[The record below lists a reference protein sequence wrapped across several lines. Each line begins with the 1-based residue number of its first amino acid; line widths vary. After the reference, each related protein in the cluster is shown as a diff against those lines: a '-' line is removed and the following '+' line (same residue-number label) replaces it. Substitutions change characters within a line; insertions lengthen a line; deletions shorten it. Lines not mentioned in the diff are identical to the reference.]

1 MAVYSGLKAVYGWL
15 KAVYG
20 WLMAVYGWLM
30 AVYSSL
36 MAVYGLSSVR
46 VRNRRCDSR
55 DSSGY
60 VRQRV

>member
-1 MAVYSGLKAVYGWL
+1 MAYSSLMAVYGWL
-15 KAVYG
+15 MAVYG